1 MPVTYT
7 NNWENISDKLL
18 NIFRSEFGASLP
30 VYLGEG
36 DYAGSQFLKILYN
49 SSELIEKN
57 VESETREYS
66 FTFVVYMMEAGSE
79 KSDMI
84 NLLRILCRIEALIN
98 QNRNITLA
106 DSTLAINCNLDNYL
120 IAEQEDSEHYLV
132 EIDFLC
138 SHLGNVN

>member
-18 NIFRSEFGASLP
+18 NIFRSEFGATLP

-49 SSELIEKN
+49 SSELVEKN

-66 FTFVVYMMEAGSE
+66 FTFVVYMMEISSN

-84 NLLRILCRIEALIN
+84 NLLRIISRIEALIN

-106 DSTLAINCNLDNYL
+106 DNTLAINCNLDNYL
-120 IAEQEDSEHYLV
+120 IAEQEDSENYLI
-132 EIDFLC
+132 EMDFLC

>member
-66 FTFVVYMMEAGSE
+66 FTFVLYMMEASSE

-84 NLLRILCRIEALIN
+84 NLLRILCRMEALIN
-98 QNRNITLA
+98 QNRSLTLS

-138 SHLGNVN
+138 IHLGNVN

>member
-18 NIFRSEFGASLP
+18 NIFRSEFGATLP

>member
-7 NNWENISDKLL
+7 NNWENISNKLL
-18 NIFRSEFGASLP
+18 NILKSEFGASLP

-66 FTFVVYMMEAGSE
+66 FTFVVYMMEVSSN

-84 NLLRILCRIEALIN
+84 NLLRIISRIEALIN

-106 DSTLAINCNLDNYL
+106 DNTLAINCNLDNYL
-120 IAEQEDSEHYLV
+120 IAEQEDSENYLI
-132 EIDFLC
+132 EMDFLC

>member
-18 NIFRSEFGASLP
+18 NIFRSEFGATLP

-49 SSELIEKN
+49 SSELVEKN

-66 FTFVVYMMEAGSE
+66 FTFVVYMMEVSSN

-84 NLLRILCRIEALIN
+84 NLLRIISRIEALIN

-106 DSTLAINCNLDNYL
+106 DNTLAINCNLDNYL
-120 IAEQEDSEHYLV
+120 IAEQEDSENYLI
-132 EIDFLC
+132 EMDFLC

>member
-1 MPVTYT
+1 
-7 NNWENISDKLL
+7 
-18 NIFRSEFGASLP
+18 
-30 VYLGEG
+30 
-36 DYAGSQFLKILYN
+36 
-49 SSELIEKN
+49 
-57 VESETREYS
+57 
-66 FTFVVYMMEAGSE
+66 MEASSE

-84 NLLRILCRIEALIN
+84 NLLRILCRMEALIN